1 MITFKNQK
9 TQKLSKAICDE
20 GYNIPYSRFSK
31 LLKNKEI
38 KVDGKRINKDIT
50 VDINQT
56 VEIYYEPELPPVNV
70 IYEDE
75 NVVVVNKE
83 SGVFSQEQF
92 RAVESKYGKA
102 YFIHRLD
109 RNTQGLIVFALNKQ
123 SESALLKGF
132 KERHFDKRYL
142 ATVYGIPTKK
152 SALLTAFLFKDEKTS
167 TVKIYDKKVLG
178 SVEIKTA
185 YKVIKEDEN
194 TSLLEV
200 ELITGKTHQI
210 RAHLAHIGH
219 FILGD
224 GKYGNGEINR
234 KLNAKELMLKSY
246 KLTFK
251 FDKDSPLS
259 YLDNRTFEIK

>member
-1 MITFKNQK
+1 MAKKRKKRQK
-9 TQKLSKAICDE
+9 
-20 GYNIPYSRFSK
+20 
-31 LLKNKEI
+31 
-38 KVDGKRINKDIT
+38 
-50 VDINQT
+50 
-56 VEIYYEPELPPVNV
+56 
-70 IYEDE
+70 
-75 NVVVVNKE
+75 
-83 SGVFSQEQF
+83 
-92 RAVESKYGKA
+92 
-102 YFIHRLD
+102 
-109 RNTQGLIVFALNKQ
+109 
-123 SESALLKGF
+123 
-132 KERHFDKRYL
+132 
-142 ATVYGIPTKK
+142 
-152 SALLTAFLFKDEKTS
+152 
-167 TVKIYDKKVLG
+167 KIYDKKVLG

-246 KLTFK
+246 KLTLK